1 MFSKKTYVVLY
12 LRSSSLEFYDTES
25 GETRIFDFPGTVIK
39 NSKVKNREAF
49 EVLLSQFMG
58 KAGYAKRAGLVILGE
73 DVLYEKKIAIEE
85 QDKVEELLEDSSID
99 KEHRV
104 YKVLKTSQD
113 VYIVATNKE
122 LYESVVTVL
131 SDIGWDIHLVV
142 PVTLFV
148 GTEKKEGFSQ
158 EELKKIIK
166 NISLLKVGNFLNK
179 DIRKDTPNVSK
190 KEAEVVVKEEE
201 KKEKKEEKKEEKEVS
216 PHTESSV
223 STEDVFGVDEKRG
236 FPKKYILIL
245 ILAIFILIFGFAF
258 LLMRAG
264 YFSLPTG
271 NPFAK
276 PTPTPTSAPTATP
289 TPTSLP
295 SEDKVD
301 KKGIVV
307 QIFNGTGTPG
317 QALKVKNALTELGF
331 ETINTGN
338 SDTTDAT
345 DALVVFSAKVG
356 SVTREEVTKAMHKIF
371 ESVVTKGEEDADFDI
386 KITTGKE
393 LSK

>member
-12 LRSSSLEFYDTES
+12 LKSSSLEFYDTES
-25 GETRIFDFPGTVIK
+25 GETRVFDFPETVVK
-39 NSKVKNREAF
+39 DKKVKSKEAF

-58 KAGYAKRAGLVILGE
+58 KAGYAKRNGLVILAE
-73 DVLYEKKIAIEE
+73 DVLYEKKIALE
-85 QDKVEELLEDSSID
+85 DKEKIDELLEDSSID

-104 YKVLKTSQD
+104 HKILKTSQD
-113 VYIVATNKE
+113 IYIVATNKE

-131 SDIGWDIHLVV
+131 SDVGWDIHLVV

-166 NISLLKVGNFLNK
+166 NISLLKVGNFLDK
-179 DIRKDTPNVSK
+179 DIKKDAPKTPK
-190 KEAEVVVKEEE
+190 KEIEAVVVVED
-201 KKEKKEEKKEEKEVS
+201 KKEDKEVPIQKEPS
-216 PHTESSV
+216 K
-223 STEDVFGVDEKRG
+223 EDVFGVDEKKG

-245 ILAIFILIFGFAF
+245 ILAIFVLVSGFAF

-264 YFSLPTG
+264 YFSFPTG
-271 NPFAK
+271 MNPLAK

-295 SEDKVD
+295 IEDKVD
-301 KKGIVV
+301 KKGMVV

-317 QALKVKNALTELGF
+317 QALKVKNALAALGF

-338 SDTTDAT
+338 SDTTGAT
-345 DALVVFSAKVG
+345 NTSIVFSAKVG
-356 SVTREEVTKAMHKIF
+356 AATRKEVVSALEKIF
-371 ESVVTKGEEDADFDI
+371 ESVVTEGEENADFDI

-393 LSK
+393 LSE

>member
-1 MFSKKTYVVLY
+1 MFSRKTYVVLY
-12 LRSSSLEFYDTES
+12 LKSSSLEFYDTES
-25 GETRIFDFPGTVIK
+25 GETRIFDFPETVIK
-39 NSKVKNREAF
+39 NAKVKNQEAF

-58 KAGYAKRAGLVILGE
+58 KAGYTKRAGLVILGE
-73 DVLYEKKIAIEE
+73 DVLYEKKIAIE
-85 QDKVEELLEDSSID
+85 DKERIDELLEDSSID
-99 KEHRV
+99 KEQRV

-113 VYIVATNKE
+113 AYIVATNRE

-131 SDIGWDIHLVV
+131 SDIGWDVHLVV

-166 NISLLKVGNFLNK
+166 NISLLKVGNFLDK
-179 DIRKDTPNVSK
+179 DIKKDTPKVSK
-190 KEAEVVVKEEE
+190 KEEEEVDKEKKKEE
-201 KKEKKEEKKEEKEVS
+201 KKKNKKEEKEVS
-216 PHTESSV
+216 SSKESSV
-223 STEDVFGVDEKRG
+223 SAEDVFGVDEKKG

-245 ILAIFILIFGFAF
+245 VFAIFMLIFGFAF

-271 NPFAK
+271 NPLAK
-276 PTPTPTSAPTATP
+276 PTPTPTLAPTQTP

-301 KKGIVV
+301 KKGMAV

-317 QALKVKNALTELGF
+317 QALKVKNALTAIGF

-345 DALVVFSAKVG
+345 NALVVFSAKVG
-356 SVTREEVTKAMHKIF
+356 STTREEVTKVLQKIF
-371 ESVVTKGEEDADFDI
+371 ESVVIEGEENADFDI

-393 LSK
+393 LSE